1 MKNTER
7 KHAQR
12 LPKARFSR
20 IATGAEERNNFYRL
34 TLQLPPR
41 DASDWTNL
49 TPSGVTSPELEK
61 TVDILNAEH
70 LDATMLELVE
80 DLHENPPT
88 SSVEAQSAT
97 PDPEPHTEEMFEE
110 EAPSIMEP
118 PPRAIST
125 ETVKETEYPPVL
137 LARRATAMPVKS
149 QPAPPTAATKCPRP
163 EFCMQHEEVTKRR
176 RKSKPKPASSLMDIR
191 KYQTEVKPIFPW
203 QPFVRIVHELLYNR
217 GPYKITREA
226 IEALRT
232 VGEGYLLECL
242 EGANLA
248 CMHRD
253 RCTVCAKDI
262 RLFRRLRGD
271 ADLVGEEI
279 ESTEA
284 RKADWKKYKEGRLT
298 IEEAMVLDTNR
309 RQKLRTLARRRR
321 QRALQ
326 AVRCQ

>member
-1 MKNTER
+1 MARMKNTER
-7 KHAQR
+7 NYAQR
-12 LPKARFSR
+12 LPRARFSR
-20 IATGAEERNNFYRL
+20 IATRAEERNNFYHL
-34 TLQLPPR
+34 TLQLPPQ

-61 TVDILNAEH
+61 MVDRLNVEH
-70 LDATMLELVE
+70 LDSTMLELVE

-88 SSVEAQSAT
+88 SLDGAGPVGLESDKLEDMLVEEVSST
-97 PDPEPHTEEMFEE
+97 T
-110 EAPSIMEP
+110 EP
-118 PPRAIST
+118 PPRVVTA

-137 LARRATAMPVKS
+137 LARRATAMPTKS

-163 EFCMQHEEVTKRR
+163 EFCMQREELTGTR

-203 QPFVRIVHELLYNR
+203 LPFVRIVHELLYNR
-217 GPYKITREA
+217 GPYKIMREA

-248 CMHRD
+248 CMHCD

-262 RLFRRLRGD
+262 RLFQRL
-271 ADLVGEEI
+271 
-279 ESTEA
+279 
-284 RKADWKKYKEGRLT
+284 
-298 IEEAMVLDTNR
+298 
-309 RQKLRTLARRRR
+309 
-321 QRALQ
+321 
-326 AVRCQ
+326 